1 VSGRVCAVVM
11 GAALAACALFA
22 PFSLGAAGTS
32 LPSCTTSQLVP
43 AISEIAVDQG
53 LPQGGSSYARLARGK
68 EALVRV
74 YLTTP
79 TSCALTKSQKIEPQ
93 SATLAVNNSVT
104 TSNLT
109 NVDPLAAALAAGQQ
123 ISATSD
129 PYFDVAGSLLA
140 PANGGAAF
148 NATFTAQVNYKSTN
162 GTTVVTGT
170 TSASAANAV
179 KTVAVDRRTNA
190 IRVLV
195 MPFGDPTAAT
205 TQFTTA
211 ANSSVQQLMAAVAR
225 VFPVQDGAT
234 ANLTSTSGGVRYR
247 VNGGLLDAKS
257 LGLFVNGKMCSNGTN
272 YSASLVTSGPFLG
285 LTLKGQLLQAL
296 SDYNSVN
303 AAAPADV
310 ILGVAD
316 ESIAWASSSGTQ
328 CPAAPGF
335 SPGAPDDGRA
345 STPAAGVLGKPAWA
359 RITYPTSA
367 GGSGGPSPVVMEIAH
382 NYGISRCCAS
392 FHSSN
397 QQSDVTAPNH
407 AMNLLQRKVLYG
419 GGTLGEDHSAM
430 NYNTVSPAAIP
441 YTADNVVLE
450 PNDWADVLCDL
461 GGVASATAGSCPL
474 GSTVGTSTG
483 VAANAFDI
491 NGTTDGSNVRVTNSY
506 GTSLDQG
513 LQTQGDPDSTT
524 RLLLSNGTSCSS
536 PGTTLLDFGLPV
548 QRDEAHTAGDIT
560 GSDELTKTGFHA
572 LVPRRDGT
580 STVRVV
586 VNGTVKYCRSA
597 AAPPDVT
604 DAGVATNDMGSL
616 LRSFSMPGG
625 GSNGRGIAFDSKTNT
640 LYGTFADFSN
650 PDRRTLVEFRTDG
663 SLVRTAEL
671 TASVGALTYDS
682 GRDVLY
688 GGNLHSGLPSA
699 DDGKVYSISTGE
711 SPAITSTLFQV
722 DLSADPTCRGGNPG
736 AIDGLDYL
744 PSSDSFVLSGDA
756 ARRAHFVKRDGTI
769 TDTFDVAAAESDC
782 NSGVAKDGSGGIW
795 LALLGDSGST
805 TTTFVHRTSAGT
817 VDKSFTVPDF
827 QAEDIDYDPV
837 TFAPRCAL
845 WANPATGGT
854 PQIRAYSVPCAAASG
869 PVVTFTATGNNLV
882 GTAWVTCGSGSPLY
896 PAADSLSPADTDA
909 AVKSFS
915 FAFAPTLACGNGTPQ
930 IVTAASNGVFQSSPS
945 DSDAATQV
953 NSSPKNPIATINAPV
968 DNTYH
973 SVGSKVRLNG
983 SGFDYE
989 DGAIAGQNLS
999 WSVDGSGVGS
1009 GSSLEYTAAAGDHTI
1024 TLVATDSSGAQSAP
1038 ASVTIHA
1045 DGTPPVLTLT
1055 PGATAGSELVSAS
1068 DNAAGDTGLANVFCS
1083 TNGIPATLTP
1093 PFAPTAT
1100 YDGAFSYSAATIQQ
1114 LSCTA
1119 YDRAGNETT
1128 VNTISQYQPAGQDCG
1143 GFPGKT
1149 VLQPIN
1155 PDNSSVFKKGSIVP
1169 VKFTVCDGTGPVGP
1183 SAVVDV
1189 ARTPPPVIPSAFGGD
1204 GTTRCPETP
1213 PTPLRTGVPVLCK
1226 VSGGSGAVDEVV
1238 ISNTPDTVF
1247 RFSSP
1252 QWIFNLATDNLASP
1266 RTYTYYIPLNDD
1278 TNIFFQFGLK

>member
-1 VSGRVCAVVM
+1 M
-11 GAALAACALFA
+11 GGALAACALFA

-43 AISEIAVDQG
+43 TISEIAVDQG

-68 EALVRV
+68 ETLVRV

-79 TSCALTKSQKIEPQ
+79 ASCALTKSQKIEPQ
-93 SATLAVNNSVT
+93 SATLGVNNSLT

-109 NVDPLAAALAAGQQ
+109 NVDPLAGALAAGQQ

-140 PANGGAAF
+140 PANNGAAF

-162 GTTVVTGT
+162 GTTVVTGI

-195 MPFGDPTAAT
+195 MPLGDPTATT

-225 VFPVQDGAT
+225 VFPVEDGAT
-234 ANLTSTSGGVRYR
+234 ASLASTAGGVRYR

-257 LGLFVNGKMCSNGTN
+257 LGLFTNGKMCSNGTN
-272 YSASLVTSGPFLG
+272 YSASLVTSGAFAG

-296 SDYNSVN
+296 SDYNSAN

-316 ESIAWASSSGTQ
+316 ESVAWASSSGTQ
-328 CPAAPGF
+328 CPAATGF
-335 SPGAPDDGRA
+335 NPGAPDDGRA
-345 STPAAGVLGKPAWA
+345 STPAAGVFGKPAWA

-382 NYGISRCCAS
+382 NFGISRCCVS

-397 QQSDVTAPNH
+397 LQSDGTAPNH
-407 AMNLLQRKVLYG
+407 AMNLLQRKVLYA

-430 NYNTVSPAAIP
+430 NYNTVGPPAIP
-441 YTADNVVLE
+441 YSPDNVVFE
-450 PNDWADVLCDL
+450 PNDWADMLCDL
-461 GGVASATAGSCPL
+461 GGVASATPGSCPL
-474 GSTVGTSTG
+474 SSTVGTSTG

-491 NGTTDGSNVRVTNSY
+491 NGTTDGSNVRVANSY
-506 GTSLDQG
+506 GASLDQG
-513 LQTQGDPDSTT
+513 LQTQEDPNSTAH
-524 RLLLSNGTSCSS
+524 LILSNGTSCSS
-536 PGTTLLDFGLPV
+536 PGATLRDFKLAIEP
-548 QRDEAHTAGDIT
+548 DEAHTAGDI
-560 GSDELTKTGFHA
+560 ELTSPSAFHA
-572 LVPRRDGT
+572 LVPRPDGT

-597 AAPPDVT
+597 TAPPAVT

-625 GSNGRGIAFDSKTNT
+625 GSNGRGIAFDSRTNT
-640 LYGTFADFSN
+640 LYGTFADPN
-650 PDRRTLVEFRTDG
+650 TNLVEFSTTG
-663 SLVRTAEL
+663 SLIRTAEL
-671 TASVGALTYDS
+671 TTSVGALTYDS

-688 GGNLHSGLPSA
+688 GGNMHSATPSA

-722 DLSADPTCRGGNPG
+722 NLSADPTCRGGNPG
-736 AIDGLDYL
+736 AIDGLDHL

-756 ARRAHFVKRDGTI
+756 ARIAHFVKRDGTI
-769 TDTFDVAAAESDC
+769 TDTFRVAAAGSDC

-805 TTTFVHRTSAGT
+805 ATTFVHRTSAGT
-817 VDKSFTVPDF
+817 VDMNFTAPDF

-869 PVVTFTATGNNLV
+869 PVATFTATGDDLV
-882 GTAWVTCGSGSPLY
+882 GTAYVTCGSGSPLY
-896 PAADSLSPADTDA
+896 PVAGSLSPADTDA

-915 FAFAPTLACGNGTPQ
+915 FAFAPTLACGNGSPQ
-930 IVTAASNGVFQSSPS
+930 IVTAVSNGVFQSPLS
-945 DSDAATQV
+945 DPNAATQV

-968 DNTYH
+968 NNTH
-973 SVGSKVRLNG
+973 HTVGSKVRLNG

-989 DGAIAGQNLS
+989 DGAIPGASLA
-999 WSVDGSGVGS
+999 WSVDGGGLGS
-1009 GSSLEYTAAAGDHTI
+1009 GSSIEYTAAAGDHTI

-1038 ASVTIHA
+1038 ASVTIHV

-1055 PGATAGSELVSAS
+1055 PGATAGSELVAAS
-1068 DNAAGDTGLANVFCS
+1068 DNAAGDSGLASLFCS

-1093 PFAPTAT
+1093 PFAPGAT
-1100 YDGAFSYSAATIQQ
+1100 YSGSFSYSSATIQQ

-1155 PDNSSVFKKGSIVP
+1155 PDNSSVFKKGTTVP

-1204 GTTRCPETP
+1204 GTTPCPETP

-1226 VSGGSGAVDEVV
+1226 VIVRSGAVDEAV

-1252 QWIFNLATDNLASP
+1252 QWVFNLATDNLAGA

>member
-1 VSGRVCAVVM
+1 MSGRVCAVVI
-11 GAALAACALFA
+11 GAALAACAVFA
-22 PFSLGAAGTS
+22 PFSLGAAPTS

-68 EALVRV
+68 ETLVRV

-79 TSCALTKSQKIEPQ
+79 TICALTRSQRIEPQ

-104 TSNLT
+104 TPSNLT
-109 NVDPLAAALAAGQQ
+109 NVDPLAGALAAGQQ

-129 PYFDVAGSLLA
+129 PYFDVAGSLLE

-148 NATFTAQVNYKSTN
+148 SATFTAQVNYKSTN

-179 KTVAVDRRTNA
+179 KTVAVDRLTNA

-195 MPFGDPTAAT
+195 MPLGDPTAT
-205 TQFTTA
+205 TPQFTTA
-211 ANSSVQQLMAAVAR
+211 ANSAVQQQMAAVNR
-225 VFPVQDGAT
+225 VFPVQDGTGDLA
-234 ANLTSTSGGVRYR
+234 STTGGVPTTGGVRYR

-257 LGLFVNGKMCSNGTN
+257 LGLFTNGKMCSNGTN
-272 YSASLVTSGPFLG
+272 YSASLVTSGAFAG

-296 SDYNSVN
+296 SDYNSAN
-303 AAAPADV
+303 TSAPADV
-310 ILGVAD
+310 ILGAAD
-316 ESIAWASSSGTQ
+316 ESIAWASASGQ
-328 CPAAPGF
+328 LCPAAPGF
-335 SPGAPDDGRA
+335 AAGAPDDGRA
-345 STPAAGVLGKPAWA
+345 STPVAGALGKPAWA
-359 RITYPTSA
+359 RITYT
-367 GGSGGPSPVVMEIAH
+367 GGPSPVVMEIAH
-382 NYGISRCCAS
+382 NFGISRCCAS

-397 QQSDVTAPNH
+397 QQSDGTAPNH
-407 AMNLLQRKVLYG
+407 AMNLLQRKVLYS
-419 GGTLGEDHSAM
+419 GGTLGEDHSGM

-441 YTADNVVLE
+441 YTPDNLVLE
-450 PNDWADVLCDL
+450 PNDWADLLCDL
-461 GGVASATAGSCPL
+461 GGIASATAGSCAL

-491 NGTTDGSNVRVTNSY
+491 NGTTDGANVRVTNSY
-506 GTSLDQG
+506 GASVDQG
-513 LQTQGDPDSTT
+513 LQTQGAPDSTT
-524 RLLLSNGTSCSS
+524 RLILSNGTSCSS

-548 QRDEAHTAGDIT
+548 EPDEAHTAADIT
-560 GSDELTKTGFHA
+560 GNGGLTNPSAFHA
-572 LVPRRDGT
+572 LVPRPDGT

-597 AAPPDVT
+597 TAAPDVT
-604 DAGVATNDMGSL
+604 GAGVASNDMGSL

-640 LYGTFADFSN
+640 LYGTFADPN
-650 PDRRTLVEFRTDG
+650 KTLVEFKTDG
-663 SLVRTAEL
+663 SLIRTADL
-671 TASVGALTYDS
+671 TTSVGALTYDS

-688 GGNLHSGLPSA
+688 GGNMHSVTTSP

-711 SPAITSTLFQV
+711 SPAITSTLFQL

-736 AIDGLDYL
+736 ALDGLDYL

-756 ARRAHFVKRDGTI
+756 ARKAHFVKRDGTI
-769 TDTFDVAAAESDC
+769 TDTFDVAAANSDC

-795 LALLGDSGST
+795 LALLGDVGST
-805 TTTFVHRTSAGT
+805 TTTFVHRTGAGT
-817 VDKSFTVPDF
+817 FDMSFTAENY

-845 WANPATGGT
+845 WVNPATAGT
-854 PQIRAYSVPCAAASG
+854 PEIRAYSVPCAAISG
-869 PVVTFTATGNNLV
+869 PQATFTATGNNLV
-882 GTAWVTCGSGSPLY
+882 GTAWVTCGSGSPLF
-896 PAADSLSPADTDA
+896 PVADSLSPADTDA

-915 FAFAPTLACGNGTPQ
+915 FAFASTLQCGNGTPQ
-930 IVTAASNGVFQSSPS
+930 IVTAASNGIFQSSLS
-945 DSDAATQV
+945 DPQATTQV
-953 NSSPKNPIATINAPV
+953 SSSPKKPIATINAPV
-968 DNTYH
+968 NDTYH
-973 SVGSKVRLNG
+973 SVGSKVRLSG
-983 SGFDYE
+983 SGLDYE
-989 DGAIAGQNLS
+989 DGAIPGASLT
-999 WSVDGSGVGS
+999 WSIDGSSAGTGAS
-1009 GSSLEYTAAAGDHTI
+1009 IEYTATAGNHTI
-1024 TLVATDSSGAQSAP
+1024 TLVATDSSNTQSDP
-1038 ASVTIHA
+1038 VSVTIHV
-1045 DGTPPVLTLT
+1045 DGTAPVLTLS

-1068 DNAAGDTGLANVFCS
+1068 DNAPGDTGLSNVFCS

-1093 PFAPTAT
+1093 PFAPAAT
-1100 YDGAFSYSAATIQQ
+1100 YDGSFSYSAATIQQ

-1119 YDRAGNETT
+1119 YDRAGNGTT
-1128 VNTISQYQPAGQDCG
+1128 VNTVSQYQPAGLACG
-1143 GFPGKT
+1143 GSPGKT

-1155 PDNSSVFKKGSIVP
+1155 PDNSSVFKKGSTVA

-1189 ARTPPPVIPSAFGGD
+1189 ARTPPPVIPTALGGD

-1213 PTPLRTGVPVLCK
+1213 PTPLRTGVPVLCN
-1226 VSGGSGAVDEVV
+1226 VTGGSGAVDEVV
-1238 ISNTPDTVF
+1238 FSNTPDTAF
-1247 RFSSP
+1247 RFSNP
-1252 QWIFNLATDNLASP
+1252 QWIFNLATDNLAGA
-1266 RTYTYYIPLNDD
+1266 RTYMYYIPLNDD

>member
-1 VSGRVCAVVM
+1 VSGRIGAVVT
-11 GAALAACALFA
+11 GAAIAACALFA

-68 EALVRV
+68 ETLVRV

-79 TSCALTKSQKIEPQ
+79 TSCALTRSQKIEPQ

-109 NVDPLAAALAAGQQ
+109 NVDPLAGALSAAQQ

-129 PYFDVAGSLLA
+129 PYFDVSGSLLT

-179 KTVAVDRRTNA
+179 KTAAVDRRINS

-195 MPFGDPTAAT
+195 MPLGDPTATT
-205 TQFTTA
+205 TQFTAA
-211 ANSSVQQLMAAVAR
+211 ANSSVQQLMAAVDR
-225 VFPVQDGAT
+225 VFPVEDGTSAS
-234 ANLTSTSGGVRYR
+234 LTSASGGVRYR

-257 LGLFVNGKMCSNGTN
+257 LGLFVNGKMCSNGSN
-272 YSASLVTSGPFLG
+272 YSASLITSGAFAG

-296 SDYNSVN
+296 SDYNSAN

-310 ILGVAD
+310 ILGAAD
-316 ESIAWASSSGTQ
+316 ESVAWASASGTQ

-359 RITYPTSA
+359 RITYPVSA

-382 NYGISRCCAS
+382 NFGISRCCTS

-397 QQSDVTAPNH
+397 QQSDGTAPNH
-407 AMNLLQRKVLYG
+407 AMNLLQRKVLYA
-419 GGTLGEDHSAM
+419 GGTLGEDHSGM

-441 YTADNVVLE
+441 YTPDNVVLE

-461 GGVASATAGSCPL
+461 GGVASATPGSCPL

-506 GTSLDQG
+506 GASLDQG
-513 LQTQGDPDSTT
+513 LQTDGDPNSTT

-548 QRDEAHTAGDIT
+548 ERDEAHTAADIT
-560 GSDELTKTGFHA
+560 GNDEPTKTGFHA
-572 LVPRRDGT
+572 LVPRPDGT

-597 AAPPDVT
+597 SAPPDVT

-640 LYGTFADFSN
+640 LYGTFADPN
-650 PDRRTLVEFRTDG
+650 TNLVEFSTTG
-663 SLVRTAEL
+663 SLIRTADL
-671 TASVGALTYDS
+671 TKSIGALTYDS
-682 GRDVLY
+682 GRDLLY
-688 GGNLHSGLPSA
+688 GGNMHSATPSA
-699 DDGKVYSISTGE
+699 DDGKVYAVSTGA

-722 DLSADPTCRGGNPG
+722 DLSGDLTCRGGNPG
-736 AIDGLDYL
+736 ALDGLDYL

-756 ARRAHFVKRDGTI
+756 ARTAHFVKRDGTI
-769 TDTFDVAAAESDC
+769 TDTFDVAAAGSDC

-795 LALLGDSGST
+795 LALLGDTGST

-817 VDKSFTVPDF
+817 VDMSFTAPDF
-827 QAEDIDYDPV
+827 QAEDIDYDPA

-845 WANPATGGT
+845 WANPATAGT

-869 PVVTFTATGNNLV
+869 PVATFTASGNNLV
-882 GTAWVTCGSGSPLY
+882 GTAYVTCGGDSPLY
-896 PAADSLSPADTDA
+896 PVADSLSPADTDA

-915 FAFAPTLACGNGTPQ
+915 FAFGPTLACGNGAPQ
-930 IVTAASNGVFQSSPS
+930 IVTAVSNGVFQSSLS
-945 DSDAATQV
+945 DSDATTPI
-953 NSSPKNPIATINAPV
+953 SSSAKNPIATINAPV
-968 DNTYH
+968 NNTYH

-989 DGAIAGQNLS
+989 DGAIPGANLA
-999 WSVDGSGVGS
+999 WSIDGNGFGPP
-1009 GSSLEYTAAAGDHTI
+1009 GSSLEYTAAAGDHTV

-1038 ASVTIHA
+1038 ASVTIHV
-1045 DGTPPVLTLT
+1045 DGTPPLLTLA

-1068 DNAAGDTGLANVFCS
+1068 DNAAGDSGLASLFCS

-1093 PFAPTAT
+1093 PFAPGPT
-1100 YDGAFSYSAATIQQ
+1100 YSGSFSYSAATIQQ

-1149 VLQPIN
+1149 ILQPMN
-1155 PDNSSVFKKGSIVP
+1155 PDNSSVFKKGSTVP

-1189 ARTPPPVIPSAFGGD
+1189 ARMPPPVIPAAFGGD
-1204 GTTRCPETP
+1204 GTARCPETP

-1226 VSGGSGAVDEVV
+1226 VSGGSGSVDEVV
-1238 ISNTPDTVF
+1238 FSNTPDTMF
-1247 RFSSP
+1247 RFSAP
-1252 QWIFNLATDNLASP
+1252 QWVFNLATDNLASA
-1266 RTYTYYIPLNDD
+1266 RTYTYYVPLNDD